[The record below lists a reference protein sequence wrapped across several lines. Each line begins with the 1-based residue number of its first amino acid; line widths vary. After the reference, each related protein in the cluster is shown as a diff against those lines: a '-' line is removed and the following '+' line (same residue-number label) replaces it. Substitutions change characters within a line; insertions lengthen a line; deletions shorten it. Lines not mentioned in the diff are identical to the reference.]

1 MLYDNALLTR
11 AYLHAWQVTRDPF
24 YKRIVEETLE
34 FIAKEMTHAQGGFYS
49 SLDADSEGEEGKF
62 YVWTLDEIREILK
75 DDSEF
80 FEAAYGITAKGNW
93 EGKTVLQ
100 RAIDDATLAARF

>member
-1 MLYDNALLTR
+1 MKYARLN
-11 AYLHAWQVTRDPF
+11 
-24 YKRIVEETLE
+24 
-34 FIAKEMTHAQGGFYS
+34 
-49 SLDADSEGEEGKF
+49 
-62 YVWTLDEIREILK
+62 

-100 RAIDDATLAARF
+100 RAIDDTTLAARFQLDPETVPAKLADLTPNCMPPALNASAPARMIKS